1 MSKYMK
7 RYFSELNDGTVI
19 IPAENISADQLE
31 DIIDEAADQV
41 EVETGSREFAALYRD
56 NFAMRLFS
64 EIEEKANSG
73 EEEEVDIDAAAE
85 DALADTAEQVK
96 AAEEEETKAQSLYL
110 AGIEA
115 GRRMFA
121 EELEDIEGDIEEEQ
135 EEIKQQAYLAGIEA
149 GRRMFSED
157 LDDVLEGDVDVD
169 GDDEVEAVVVQSR
182 LANTYWNVWTR
193 TFSDAKAEGASDQEA
208 AAEATEEAS
217 LATDIADETSEDE
230 EAETKVQSLF
240 NANPYL
246 GAFVRAFSEA
256 KEEGAND
263 EEAAVEGAKAA
274 LDEAGV
280 PNAEV
285 ADEEI
290 EAVKVQSYIRAFS
303 DAGLEFT
310 GEDLADLDPEMGAQA
325 LLDFHQETEDKGEEI
340 AANVNELLD
349 EEGFTIKPKSDFSG
363 VNDLI

>member
-31 DIIDEAADQV
+31 DIIDEAADRV
-41 EVETGSREFAALYRD
+41 EEETGSREFASLYRD

-64 EIEEKANSG
+64 EIEEKANEG
-73 EEEEVDIDAAAE
+73 GEVDIDAAAE
-85 DALADTAEQVK
+85 DALEDTAAQVEE
-96 AAEEEETKAQSLYL
+96 AEEAETKAQSLYL

-121 EELEDIEGDIEEEQ
+121 AELEDIEGDIEEEQ
-135 EEIKQQAYLAGIEA
+135 EEVKQQAYLAGIEA

-157 LDDVLEGDVDVD
+157 LDDVLEGDVD
-169 GDDEVEAVVVQSR
+169 GDEDEVEAVVVQSK

-263 EEAAVEGAKAA
+263 EEATVEAAKAA

-285 ADEEI
+285 ADEEV

-310 GEDLADLDPEMGAQA
+310 GEDLADLDPELGGQE
-325 LLDFHQETEDKGEEI
+325 LLDFHQETEDKAEEI

-349 EEGFTIKPKSDFSG
+349 ENGFRLEPKAYVSG
-363 VNDLI
+363 INELI

>member
-31 DIIDEAADQV
+31 DIIDEAADRV
-41 EVETGSREFAALYRD
+41 EEETGSREFASLYRD

-64 EIEEKANSG
+64 EIEEKANEG
-73 EEEEVDIDAAAE
+73 GEVDIDAAAE
-85 DALADTAEQVK
+85 DALEDTAAQVEE
-96 AAEEEETKAQSLYL
+96 AEEAETKAQSLYL
-110 AGIEA
+110 AGVQA

-135 EEIKQQAYLAGIEA
+135 EEVKQQAYLAGIEA

-157 LDDVLEGDVDVD
+157 LDDVLEGDVD
-169 GDDEVEAVVVQSR
+169 GDEDEVEAVVVQSK

-217 LATDIADETSEDE
+217 LATDIADETNEDE

-263 EEAAVEGAKAA
+263 EEATVEAAKAA

-285 ADEEI
+285 ADEEV
-290 EAVKVQSYIRAFS
+290 EAVKVQSYIRSFS

-310 GEDLADLDPEMGAQA
+310 GEDLADLDPELGGQE
-325 LLDFHQETEDKGEEI
+325 LLDFHQETEDKAEEI

-349 EEGFTIKPKSDFSG
+349 ENGFRLEPKADVSG
-363 VNDLI
+363 INELI

>member
-31 DIIDEAADQV
+31 DVIDEAADRV
-41 EVETGSREFAALYRD
+41 EEETGSREFASLYRD

-64 EIEEKANSG
+64 EIEEKANEG
-73 EEEEVDIDAAAE
+73 GEVDIDAAAE
-85 DALADTAEQVK
+85 DALEDTAAQVEE
-96 AAEEEETKAQSLYL
+96 AEEAETKAQSLYL

-121 EELEDIEGDIEEEQ
+121 EELEDIEGEIEEEQ
-135 EEIKQQAYLAGIEA
+135 EEVKQQAYLAGIEA

-157 LDDVLEGDVDVD
+157 LDDVLEGDVD
-169 GDDEVEAVVVQSR
+169 GDEDEVEAVVVQSK

-240 NANPYL
+240 NASPYL

-263 EEAAVEGAKAA
+263 EEATVEAAKAA

-285 ADEEI
+285 ADEEV
-290 EAVKVQSYIRAFS
+290 EAVKVQSYIKSFS

-310 GEDLADLDPEMGAQA
+310 GEDLADLDPELGGQE
-325 LLDFHQETEDKGEEI
+325 LLDFHQETEDKAEEI

-349 EEGFTIKPKSDFSG
+349 ENGFRLEPKADVSG
-363 VNDLI
+363 INELI

>member
-1 MSKYMK
+1 M
-7 RYFSELNDGTVI
+7 
-19 IPAENISADQLE
+19 
-31 DIIDEAADQV
+31 
-41 EVETGSREFAALYRD
+41 
-56 NFAMRLFS
+56 
-64 EIEEKANSG
+64 
-73 EEEEVDIDAAAE
+73 
-85 DALADTAEQVK
+85 
-96 AAEEEETKAQSLYL
+96 
-110 AGIEA
+110 
-115 GRRMFA
+115 
-121 EELEDIEGDIEEEQ
+121 
-135 EEIKQQAYLAGIEA
+135 
-149 GRRMFSED
+149 
-157 LDDVLEGDVDVD
+157 DDVLEGDVE
-169 GDDEVEAVVVQSR
+169 GDDEVEAVVVQSK

-263 EEAAVEGAKAA
+263 EEATVEAAKAA

-285 ADEEI
+285 ADEEV

-310 GEDLADLDPEMGAQA
+310 GEDLADLNPEMGAQA

>member
-31 DIIDEAADQV
+31 DIIDEAADRV
-41 EVETGSREFAALYRD
+41 EEETGSREFASLYRD

-64 EIEEKANSG
+64 EIEEKANEG
-73 EEEEVDIDAAAE
+73 GEVDIDAAAE
-85 DALADTAEQVK
+85 DALEDTAAQVEE
-96 AAEEEETKAQSLYL
+96 AEEAETKAQSLYL

-121 EELEDIEGDIEEEQ
+121 EELEDIEGDMEEEQ
-135 EEIKQQAYLAGIEA
+135 EEVKQQAYLAGIEA

-157 LDDVLEGDVDVD
+157 LDDVLEGDVE
-169 GDDEVEAVVVQSR
+169 GDDEVEAVVVQSK

-263 EEAAVEGAKAA
+263 EEATVEAAKAA

-285 ADEEI
+285 ADEEV

-310 GEDLADLDPEMGAQA
+310 GEDLADLNPEMGAQA
-325 LLDFHQETEDKGEEI
+325 LLDFHQETEDKG
-340 AANVNELLD
+340 
-349 EEGFTIKPKSDFSG
+349 
-363 VNDLI
+363 

>member
-1 MSKYMK
+1 M
-7 RYFSELNDGTVI
+7 TVQLSSQLK
-19 IPAENISADQLE
+19 ISAADQLE

-64 EIEEKANSG
+64 EIEEKANEG
-73 EEEEVDIDAAAE
+73 GEVDIDAAAE
-85 DALADTAEQVK
+85 DALEDTAAQVEE
-96 AAEEEETKAQSLYL
+96 AEEAETKAQSLYL

-121 EELEDIEGDIEEEQ
+121 EELEDIEGDMEEEQ
-135 EEIKQQAYLAGIEA
+135 EEVKQQAYLAGIEA

-157 LDDVLEGDVDVD
+157 LDDVLEGDVE
-169 GDDEVEAVVVQSR
+169 GDDEVEAVVVQSK

-246 GAFVRAFSEA
+246 GAFVRAS
-256 KEEGAND
+256 
-263 EEAAVEGAKAA
+263 
-274 LDEAGV
+274 L
-280 PNAEV
+280 
-285 ADEEI
+285 
-290 EAVKVQSYIRAFS
+290 
-303 DAGLEFT
+303 
-310 GEDLADLDPEMGAQA
+310 
-325 LLDFHQETEDKGEEI
+325 
-340 AANVNELLD
+340 
-349 EEGFTIKPKSDFSG
+349 
-363 VNDLI
+363 

>member
-1 MSKYMK
+1 MK

-31 DIIDEAADQV
+31 DIIDEAADRV
-41 EVETGSREFAALYRD
+41 EEETGSREFASLYRD

-64 EIEEKANSG
+64 EIEEKANEG
-73 EEEEVDIDAAAE
+73 GEVDIDAAAE
-85 DALADTAEQVK
+85 DALEDTAAQVEE
-96 AAEEEETKAQSLYL
+96 AEEAETKAQSLYL

-135 EEIKQQAYLAGIEA
+135 EEVKQQAYLAGIEA

-157 LDDVLEGDVDVD
+157 LDDVLEGDVD
-169 GDDEVEAVVVQSR
+169 GDEDEVEAVVVQSK

-217 LATDIADETSEDE
+217 LATDIADETSEEE

-263 EEAAVEGAKAA
+263 EEATVEAAKAA

-285 ADEEI
+285 ADEEV

-310 GEDLADLDPEMGAQA
+310 GEDLADLDPELGGQE
-325 LLDFHQETEDKGEEI
+325 LLDFHQETEDKAEEI

-349 EEGFTIKPKSDFSG
+349 ENGFRLEPKADVSG
-363 VNDLI
+363 INELI

>member
-31 DIIDEAADQV
+31 DIIDEAADRV
-41 EVETGSREFAALYRD
+41 EEETGSREFASLYRD

-64 EIEEKANSG
+64 EIEEKANEG
-73 EEEEVDIDAAAE
+73 GEVDIDAAAE
-85 DALADTAEQVK
+85 DALEDTTAQVEE
-96 AAEEEETKAQSLYL
+96 AEEAETKAQSLYL

-135 EEIKQQAYLAGIEA
+135 EEVKQQAYLAGIEA

-157 LDDVLEGDVDVD
+157 LDDVLEGDVD
-169 GDDEVEAVVVQSR
+169 GEEDEVEAVVVQSK

-263 EEAAVEGAKAA
+263 EEATVEAAKAA

-285 ADEEI
+285 ADEEV

-310 GEDLADLDPEMGAQA
+310 GEDLADLDPELGGQE
-325 LLDFHQETEDKGEEI
+325 LLDFHQETEDKAEEI

-349 EEGFTIKPKSDFSG
+349 ENGFRLEPKADVSG
-363 VNDLI
+363 INELI

>member
-64 EIEEKANSG
+64 EIEEKANEG
-73 EEEEVDIDAAAE
+73 GEVDIDAAAE
-85 DALADTAEQVK
+85 DALEDTAAQVEE
-96 AAEEEETKAQSLYL
+96 AEEAETKAQSLYL
-110 AGIEA
+110 AGVQA

-135 EEIKQQAYLAGIEA
+135 EEVKQQAYLAGIEA

-157 LDDVLEGDVDVD
+157 LDDVLEGDVE
-169 GDDEVEAVVVQSR
+169 GDDEVEAVVVQSK

-217 LATDIADETSEDE
+217 LATDIADETSEEE

-263 EEAAVEGAKAA
+263 EEATVEAAKAA

-285 ADEEI
+285 ADEEV
-290 EAVKVQSYIRAFS
+290 EAIKVQSYIRAFS

>member
-31 DIIDEAADQV
+31 DIIDEAADRV
-41 EVETGSREFAALYRD
+41 EEETGSREFASLYRD

-64 EIEEKANSG
+64 EIEEKANEG
-73 EEEEVDIDAAAE
+73 GEVDIDAAAE
-85 DALADTAEQVK
+85 DALEDTAAQVEE
-96 AAEEEETKAQSLYL
+96 AEEAETKAQSLYL

-135 EEIKQQAYLAGIEA
+135 EEVKQQAYLAGIEA

-157 LDDVLEGDVDVD
+157 LDDVLEGDVE
-169 GDDEVEAVVVQSR
+169 GDDEVEAVVVQSK

-217 LATDIADETSEDE
+217 LATDIADETNEEE

-263 EEAAVEGAKAA
+263 EEATVEAAKAA

-285 ADEEI
+285 ADEEV

-310 GEDLADLDPEMGAQA
+310 GEDLADLDPELGGQE
-325 LLDFHQETEDKGEEI
+325 LLDFHQETEDKAEEI

-349 EEGFTIKPKSDFSG
+349 ENGFRLEPKADVSG
-363 VNDLI
+363 INELI

>member
-31 DIIDEAADQV
+31 DIIDEAADRV
-41 EVETGSREFAALYRD
+41 EEETGSREFASLYRD

-64 EIEEKANSG
+64 EIEEKANEG
-73 EEEEVDIDAAAE
+73 GEVDIDAAAE
-85 DALADTAEQVK
+85 DALEDTAAQVEE
-96 AAEEEETKAQSLYL
+96 AEEAETKAQSLYL

-135 EEIKQQAYLAGIEA
+135 EEVKQQAYLAGIEA

-157 LDDVLEGDVDVD
+157 LDDVLEGDVE

-263 EEAAVEGAKAA
+263 EEATVEAAKAA

-285 ADEEI
+285 ADEEV

-310 GEDLADLDPEMGAQA
+310 GEDLADLDPELGGQE
-325 LLDFHQETEDKGEEI
+325 LLDFHQETEDKAEEI

-349 EEGFTIKPKSDFSG
+349 ENGFRLEPKADVSG
-363 VNDLI
+363 INELI

>member
-31 DIIDEAADQV
+31 DIIDEAADRV
-41 EVETGSREFAALYRD
+41 EEETGSREFASLYRD

-64 EIEEKANSG
+64 EIEEKANEG
-73 EEEEVDIDAAAE
+73 GEVDIDAAAE
-85 DALADTAEQVK
+85 DALEDTAAQVEE
-96 AAEEEETKAQSLYL
+96 AEEAETKAQSLYL

-135 EEIKQQAYLAGIEA
+135 EEVKQQAYLAGIEA

-157 LDDVLEGDVDVD
+157 LDDVLEGDVE

-217 LATDIADETSEDE
+217 LATDIADETSEEE

-263 EEAAVEGAKAA
+263 EEATVEAAKAA

-285 ADEEI
+285 ADEEV
-290 EAVKVQSYIRAFS
+290 ETVKVQSYIRSFS

-310 GEDLADLDPEMGAQA
+310 GEDLADLDPELGGQE
-325 LLDFHQETEDKGEEI
+325 LLDFHQETEDKAEEI

-349 EEGFTIKPKSDFSG
+349 ENGFRLEPKADVSG
-363 VNDLI
+363 INELI

>member
-31 DIIDEAADQV
+31 DIIDEAADRV
-41 EVETGSREFAALYRD
+41 EEETGSREFASLYRD

-64 EIEEKANSG
+64 EIEEKANEG
-73 EEEEVDIDAAAE
+73 GEVDIDAAAE
-85 DALADTAEQVK
+85 DALEDTAAQVEE
-96 AAEEEETKAQSLYL
+96 AEEAETKAQSLYL

-135 EEIKQQAYLAGIEA
+135 EEVKQQAYLAGIEA

-157 LDDVLEGDVDVD
+157 LDDVLEGDVD
-169 GDDEVEAVVVQSR
+169 GDEDEVEAVVVQSK

-263 EEAAVEGAKAA
+263 EEATVEAAKAA

-285 ADEEI
+285 ADEEV

-310 GEDLADLDPEMGAQA
+310 GEDLADLDPELGGQE
-325 LLDFHQETEDKGEEI
+325 LLDFHQETEDKAEEI

-349 EEGFTIKPKSDFSG
+349 ENGFRLEPKADVSG
-363 VNDLI
+363 INELI

>member
-7 RYFSELNDGTVI
+7 RYFSELDGTVI

-73 EEEEVDIDAAAE
+73 KEEEVDIDAAAE
-85 DALADTAEQVK
+85 DALADTAEQV
-96 AAEEEETKAQSLYL
+96 AEAEKEETKAQSLYL

-135 EEIKQQAYLAGIEA
+135 EEIKQQAYFAGIEA
-149 GRRMFSED
+149 GRRMFSEE
-157 LDDVLEGDVDVD
+157 LEDVLEDEDEA
-169 GDDEVEAVVVQSR
+169 DEVEAVVVQSR

-217 LATDIADETSEDE
+217 LATDIADETSEEE

-263 EEAAVEGAKAA
+263 EEATVEAAKAA

-285 ADEEI
+285 ADEEV

-310 GEDLADLDPEMGAQA
+310 GEDLADLDPELEGQS
-325 LLDFHQETEDKGEEI
+325 LLDFHQETEDKAEEI

-349 EEGFTIKPKSDFSG
+349 ETGFKLEPKADVSG
-363 VNDLI
+363 INDLI

>member
-31 DIIDEAADQV
+31 DIIDEAADRV
-41 EVETGSREFAALYRD
+41 EEETGSREFASLYRD

-64 EIEEKANSG
+64 EIEEKANEG
-73 EEEEVDIDAAAE
+73 GEVDIDAAAE
-85 DALADTAEQVK
+85 DALEDTAAQV
-96 AAEEEETKAQSLYL
+96 EEAKEAETKAQSLYL

-135 EEIKQQAYLAGIEA
+135 EEVKQQAYLAGIEA

-157 LDDVLEGDVDVD
+157 LDDVLEGDVD
-169 GDDEVEAVVVQSR
+169 GDEDEVEAVVVQSK

-246 GAFVRAFSEA
+246 GAFVRVFSEA

-263 EEAAVEGAKAA
+263 EEATVEAAKAA

-285 ADEEI
+285 ADEEV

-310 GEDLADLDPEMGAQA
+310 GEDLADLDPELGGQE
-325 LLDFHQETEDKGEEI
+325 LLDFHQETEDKAEEI

-349 EEGFTIKPKSDFSG
+349 ENGFRLEPKADVSG
-363 VNDLI
+363 INELI

>member
-7 RYFSELNDGTVI
+7 RYFSELDGTVI

-31 DIIDEAADQV
+31 DIIDEAADRV
-41 EVETGSREFAALYRD
+41 EEETGSREFASLYRD

-73 EEEEVDIDAAAE
+73 EEGEVDIDAAAE
-85 DALADTAEQVK
+85 DALADTAAQVEE
-96 AAEEEETKAQSLYL
+96 AEEAETKAQSLYL

-121 EELEDIEGDIEEEQ
+121 EELEDIEGDIEEET

-157 LDDVLEGDVDVD
+157 LEDVLEGDVD
-169 GDDEVEAVVVQSR
+169 GEDDEVEAVVVQSR

-193 TFSDAKAEGASDQEA
+193 TFSEAKAEGASDQEA

-217 LATDIADETSEDE
+217 LATDIADETNEEE

-285 ADEEI
+285 SDEEV
-290 EAVKVQSYIRAFS
+290 EEVKVQSYIRAFS
-303 DAGLEFT
+303 EAGLEFT

>member
-1 MSKYMK
+1 MSRYMK
-7 RYFSELNDGTVI
+7 RYFSELEDGTVI

-85 DALADTAEQVK
+85 DALADTAAQVEE
-96 AAEEEETKAQSLYL
+96 AEEEETKAQSLYL
-110 AGIEA
+110 AGIQD

-121 EELEDIEGDIEEEQ
+121 EELEDIEEGIEEEQ
-135 EEIKQQAYLAGIEA
+135 EEIKQQAYLAGINE
-149 GRRMFSED
+149 GYRMFSED
-157 LDDVLEGDVDVD
+157 LEDLEGEDEE
-169 GDDEVEAVVVQSR
+169 DEVEAVVVQSR
-182 LANTYWNVWTR
+182 LANAYWNVWTR
-193 TFSDAKAEGASDQEA
+193 TFTEAKAEGASDQEA

-217 LATDIADETSEDE
+217 LATDIADETSEEE

-285 ADEEI
+285 ADEEV

>member
-31 DIIDEAADQV
+31 DIIDEAADRV
-41 EVETGSREFAALYRD
+41 EEETGSREFASLYRD

-64 EIEEKANSG
+64 EIEEKANEG
-73 EEEEVDIDAAAE
+73 GEVDIDAAAE
-85 DALADTAEQVK
+85 DALEDTAAQVEE
-96 AAEEEETKAQSLYL
+96 AEEAETKAQSLYL
-110 AGIEA
+110 AGVQA

-135 EEIKQQAYLAGIEA
+135 EEVKQQAYLAGIEA

-157 LDDVLEGDVDVD
+157 LDDVLEGDVD
-169 GDDEVEAVVVQSR
+169 GDEDEVEAVVVQSK

-217 LATDIADETSEDE
+217 LATDIADETNEEE

-263 EEAAVEGAKAA
+263 EEATVEAAKAA

-285 ADEEI
+285 ADEEV

-310 GEDLADLDPEMGAQA
+310 GEDLADLDPELGGQE
-325 LLDFHQETEDKGEEI
+325 LLDFHQETEDKAEEI

-349 EEGFTIKPKSDFSG
+349 ENGFRLEPKADVSG
-363 VNDLI
+363 INELI

>member
-1 MSKYMK
+1 MSKYIK

-31 DIIDEAADQV
+31 DIIDEAADRV
-41 EVETGSREFAALYRD
+41 EEETGSREFASLYRD

-64 EIEEKANSG
+64 EIEEKANEG
-73 EEEEVDIDAAAE
+73 GEVDIDAAAE
-85 DALADTAEQVK
+85 DALEDTAAQVEE
-96 AAEEEETKAQSLYL
+96 AEEAETKAQSLYL
-110 AGIEA
+110 AGVQA

-135 EEIKQQAYLAGIEA
+135 EEVKQQAYLAGINE
-149 GRRMFSED
+149 GYRMFSED
-157 LDDVLEGDVDVD
+157 LDDVLEGDVE
-169 GDDEVEAVVVQSR
+169 GDDEVEAVVVQSK

-217 LATDIADETSEDE
+217 LATDIADETSEEE

-263 EEAAVEGAKAA
+263 EEATVEAAKAA

-285 ADEEI
+285 ADEEV
-290 EAVKVQSYIRAFS
+290 EAVKIQSYIRAFS

>member
-1 MSKYMK
+1 MK

-31 DIIDEAADQV
+31 DIIDEAADRV
-41 EVETGSREFAALYRD
+41 EEETGSREFASLYRD

-64 EIEEKANSG
+64 EIEEKANEG
-73 EEEEVDIDAAAE
+73 GEVDIDAAAE
-85 DALADTAEQVK
+85 DALEDTAAQVEE
-96 AAEEEETKAQSLYL
+96 AEEAETKAQSLYL

-135 EEIKQQAYLAGIEA
+135 EEVKQQAYLAGIEA
-149 GRRMFSED
+149 GRRMVSED
-157 LDDVLEGDVDVD
+157 LDDVLEGDVD
-169 GDDEVEAVVVQSR
+169 GDEDEVEAVVVQSK

-263 EEAAVEGAKAA
+263 EEATVEAAKAA

-285 ADEEI
+285 ADEEV

-310 GEDLADLDPEMGAQA
+310 GEDLADLDPELGGQE
-325 LLDFHQETEDKGEEI
+325 LLDFHQETEDKAEEI

-349 EEGFTIKPKSDFSG
+349 ENGFRLEPKADVSG
-363 VNDLI
+363 INELI

>member
-31 DIIDEAADQV
+31 DIIDEAADRV
-41 EVETGSREFAALYRD
+41 EEETGSREFASLYRD

-64 EIEEKANSG
+64 EIEEKANEG
-73 EEEEVDIDAAAE
+73 GEVDIDAAAE
-85 DALADTAEQVK
+85 DALEDTAAQVEE
-96 AAEEEETKAQSLYL
+96 AEEAETKAQSLYL

-121 EELEDIEGDIEEEQ
+121 EELEDIEGDMEEEQ
-135 EEIKQQAYLAGIEA
+135 EEVKQQAYLAGIEA

-157 LDDVLEGDVDVD
+157 LDDVLEGDVE
-169 GDDEVEAVVVQSR
+169 GDDEVEAVVVQSK

-263 EEAAVEGAKAA
+263 EEATVEAAKAA

-280 PNAEV
+280 PNTEV
-285 ADEEI
+285 ADEEV

-310 GEDLADLDPEMGAQA
+310 GEDLADLDPEMSAQA

>member
-31 DIIDEAADQV
+31 DIIDEAADRV
-41 EVETGSREFAALYRD
+41 EEETGSREFASLYRD

-64 EIEEKANSG
+64 EIEEKANEG
-73 EEEEVDIDAAAE
+73 GEVDIDAAAE
-85 DALADTAEQVK
+85 DALEDTAAQVEE
-96 AAEEEETKAQSLYL
+96 AEEAETKAQSLYL

-135 EEIKQQAYLAGIEA
+135 EEVKQQAYLAGIEA

-157 LDDVLEGDVDVD
+157 LDDVLEGDVD
-169 GDDEVEAVVVQSR
+169 GDEDEVEAVVVQSR

-217 LATDIADETSEDE
+217 LATDIADETSEEE

-263 EEAAVEGAKAA
+263 EEATVEAAKAA

-285 ADEEI
+285 ADEEV
-290 EAVKVQSYIRAFS
+290 EAVKVQSYIRSFS

-310 GEDLADLDPEMGAQA
+310 GEDLADLDPELGGQE
-325 LLDFHQETEDKGEEI
+325 LLDFHQETEDKAEEI

-349 EEGFTIKPKSDFSG
+349 ENGFRLEPKADVSG
-363 VNDLI
+363 INELI

>member
-1 MSKYMK
+1 MSKYIK

-31 DIIDEAADQV
+31 DIIDEAADRV
-41 EVETGSREFAALYRD
+41 EEETGSREFASLYRD

-64 EIEEKANSG
+64 EIEEKANEG
-73 EEEEVDIDAAAE
+73 GEVDIDAAAE
-85 DALADTAEQVK
+85 DALEDTAAQVEE
-96 AAEEEETKAQSLYL
+96 AEEAETKAQSLYL

-121 EELEDIEGDIEEEQ
+121 EELEDIEGDMEEEQ
-135 EEIKQQAYLAGIEA
+135 EEVKQQAYLAGIEA

-157 LDDVLEGDVDVD
+157 LDDVLEGDVE
-169 GDDEVEAVVVQSR
+169 GDDEVEAVVVQSK

-263 EEAAVEGAKAA
+263 EEATVEAAKAA

-285 ADEEI
+285 ADEEV

>member
-31 DIIDEAADQV
+31 DIIDEAADRV
-41 EVETGSREFAALYRD
+41 EEETGSREFASLYRD

-64 EIEEKANSG
+64 EIEEKANEG
-73 EEEEVDIDAAAE
+73 GEVDIDAAAE
-85 DALADTAEQVK
+85 DALEDTAAQVEE
-96 AAEEEETKAQSLYL
+96 AEEAETKAQSLYL
-110 AGIEA
+110 AGVQA

-135 EEIKQQAYLAGIEA
+135 EEVKQQAYLAGIEA

-157 LDDVLEGDVDVD
+157 LDDVLEGDVE
-169 GDDEVEAVVVQSR
+169 GDDEVEAVVVQSK

-217 LATDIADETSEDE
+217 LATDIADETSEEE

-263 EEAAVEGAKAA
+263 EEATVEAAKAA

-285 ADEEI
+285 ADEEV

>member
-19 IPAENISADQLE
+19 IPAENISADQIE
-31 DIIDEAADQV
+31 DIIDEAADRV
-41 EVETGSREFAALYRD
+41 EEETGSREFASLYRD

-64 EIEEKANSG
+64 EIEEKANEG
-73 EEEEVDIDAAAE
+73 GEVDIDAAAE
-85 DALADTAEQVK
+85 DALEDTAAQVEE
-96 AAEEEETKAQSLYL
+96 AEEAETKAQSLYL
-110 AGIEA
+110 AGVQA

-135 EEIKQQAYLAGIEA
+135 EEVKQQAYLAGIEA

-157 LDDVLEGDVDVD
+157 LDDVLEGDVD
-169 GDDEVEAVVVQSR
+169 GDEDEVEAVVVQSK

-263 EEAAVEGAKAA
+263 EEATVEAAKAA

-285 ADEEI
+285 ADEEV

-310 GEDLADLDPEMGAQA
+310 GEDLADLDPELGGQE
-325 LLDFHQETEDKGEEI
+325 LLDFHQETEDKAEEI

-349 EEGFTIKPKSDFSG
+349 ENGFRLEPKADVSG
-363 VNDLI
+363 INELI

>member
-31 DIIDEAADQV
+31 DIIDEAADRV
-41 EVETGSREFAALYRD
+41 EEETGSREFASLYRD

-64 EIEEKANSG
+64 EIEEKANEG
-73 EEEEVDIDAAAE
+73 GEVDIDAAAE
-85 DALADTAEQVK
+85 DALEDTAAQVEE
-96 AAEEEETKAQSLYL
+96 AEEAETKAQSLYL
-110 AGIEA
+110 AGVQA

-135 EEIKQQAYLAGIEA
+135 EEVKQQAYLAGIEA

-157 LDDVLEGDVDVD
+157 LDDVLEGDVDED
-169 GDDEVEAVVVQSR
+169 EDEVEAVVVQSK

-263 EEAAVEGAKAA
+263 EEATVEAAKAA

-285 ADEEI
+285 ADEEV
-290 EAVKVQSYIRAFS
+290 EAVKVQSYIRSFS

-310 GEDLADLDPEMGAQA
+310 GEDLADLDPELGGQE
-325 LLDFHQETEDKGEEI
+325 LLDFHQETEDKAEEI

-349 EEGFTIKPKSDFSG
+349 ENGFRLEPKADVSG
-363 VNDLI
+363 INELI

>member
-1 MSKYMK
+1 MK

-31 DIIDEAADQV
+31 DIIDEAADRV
-41 EVETGSREFAALYRD
+41 EEETGSREFASLYRD

-64 EIEEKANSG
+64 EIEEKANEG
-73 EEEEVDIDAAAE
+73 GEVDIDAAAE
-85 DALADTAEQVK
+85 DALEDTAAQVEE
-96 AAEEEETKAQSLYL
+96 AEEAETKAQSLYL

-121 EELEDIEGDIEEEQ
+121 EELEDIEGDMEEEQ
-135 EEIKQQAYLAGIEA
+135 EEVKQQAYLAGIEA

-157 LDDVLEGDVDVD
+157 LDDVLEGDVE
-169 GDDEVEAVVVQSR
+169 GDDEVEAVVVQSK

-263 EEAAVEGAKAA
+263 EEATVEAAKAA

-285 ADEEI
+285 ADEEV

>member
-31 DIIDEAADQV
+31 DIIDEAADRV
-41 EVETGSREFAALYRD
+41 EEETGSREFASLYRD

-64 EIEEKANSG
+64 EIEEKANEG
-73 EEEEVDIDAAAE
+73 GEVDIDAAAE
-85 DALADTAEQVK
+85 DALEDTAAQVEE
-96 AAEEEETKAQSLYL
+96 AEEAETKAQSLYL

-121 EELEDIEGDIEEEQ
+121 EELEDIEGDMEEEQ
-135 EEIKQQAYLAGIEA
+135 EEVKQQAYLAGIEA

-157 LDDVLEGDVDVD
+157 LDDVLEGDVE
-169 GDDEVEAVVVQSR
+169 GDDEVEAVVVQSK

-263 EEAAVEGAKAA
+263 EEATVEAAKAA

-285 ADEEI
+285 ADEEV

-310 GEDLADLDPEMGAQA
+310 GEDLADLNPEMGAQA

>member
-31 DIIDEAADQV
+31 DIIDEAADRV
-41 EVETGSREFAALYRD
+41 EEETGSREFASLYRD

-64 EIEEKANSG
+64 EIEEKANEG
-73 EEEEVDIDAAAE
+73 GEVDIDAAAE
-85 DALADTAEQVK
+85 DALEDTAAQVEE
-96 AAEEEETKAQSLYL
+96 AEEAETKAQSLYL

-135 EEIKQQAYLAGIEA
+135 EEVKQQAYLAGIEA

-157 LDDVLEGDVDVD
+157 LDDVLEGDVD
-169 GDDEVEAVVVQSR
+169 GDEDEVEAVVVQSK

-263 EEAAVEGAKAA
+263 EEATVEAAKAA

-285 ADEEI
+285 ADEEV

-310 GEDLADLDPEMGAQA
+310 GEDLADLDPELGSQE
-325 LLDFHQETEDKGEEI
+325 LLDFHQETEDKAEEI

-349 EEGFTIKPKSDFSG
+349 ENGFRLEPKADVSG
-363 VNDLI
+363 INELI

>member
-31 DIIDEAADQV
+31 DIIDEAADRV
-41 EVETGSREFAALYRD
+41 EEETGSREFASLYRD

-64 EIEEKANSG
+64 EIEEKANEG
-73 EEEEVDIDAAAE
+73 GEVDIDAAAE
-85 DALADTAEQVK
+85 DALEDTAAQVEE
-96 AAEEEETKAQSLYL
+96 AEEAETKAQSLYL

-135 EEIKQQAYLAGIEA
+135 EEVKQQAYLAGIEA

-157 LDDVLEGDVDVD
+157 LDDVLEGDVE

-217 LATDIADETSEDE
+217 LATDIADETSEEE

-263 EEAAVEGAKAA
+263 EEATVEAAKAA

-285 ADEEI
+285 ADEEV

-310 GEDLADLDPEMGAQA
+310 GEDLADLDPELGGQE
-325 LLDFHQETEDKGEEI
+325 LLDFHQETEDKAEEI

-349 EEGFTIKPKSDFSG
+349 ENGFRLEPKADVSG
-363 VNDLI
+363 INELI

>member
-31 DIIDEAADQV
+31 DIIDEAADRV
-41 EVETGSREFAALYRD
+41 EEETGSREFASLYRD

-64 EIEEKANSG
+64 EIEEKANEG
-73 EEEEVDIDAAAE
+73 GEVDIDAAAE
-85 DALADTAEQVK
+85 DALEDTAAQVEE
-96 AAEEEETKAQSLYL
+96 AEEAETKAQSLYL
-110 AGIEA
+110 AGVQA

-135 EEIKQQAYLAGIEA
+135 EEVKQQAYLAGIEA

-157 LDDVLEGDVDVD
+157 LDDVLEGDVD
-169 GDDEVEAVVVQSR
+169 GDEDEVEAVVVQSK

-263 EEAAVEGAKAA
+263 EEATVEAAKAA

-285 ADEEI
+285 ADEEV

-310 GEDLADLDPEMGAQA
+310 GEDLADLDPELGGQE
-325 LLDFHQETEDKGEEI
+325 LLDFHQETEDKAEEI

-349 EEGFTIKPKSDFSG
+349 ENGFRLEPKADVSG
-363 VNDLI
+363 INELI

>member
-1 MSKYMK
+1 MK

-31 DIIDEAADQV
+31 DIIDEAADRV
-41 EVETGSREFAALYRD
+41 EEETGSREFASLYRD

-64 EIEEKANSG
+64 EIEEKANEG
-73 EEEEVDIDAAAE
+73 GEVDIDAAAE
-85 DALADTAEQVK
+85 DALEDTAAQVEE
-96 AAEEEETKAQSLYL
+96 AEEAETKAQSLYL
-110 AGIEA
+110 AGVQA

-135 EEIKQQAYLAGIEA
+135 EEVKQQAYLAGIEA

-157 LDDVLEGDVDVD
+157 LDDVLEGDVD
-169 GDDEVEAVVVQSR
+169 GDEDEVEAVVVQSK

-263 EEAAVEGAKAA
+263 EEATVEAAKAA

-285 ADEEI
+285 ADEEV

-310 GEDLADLDPEMGAQA
+310 GEDLADLDPELGGQE
-325 LLDFHQETEDKGEEI
+325 LLDFHQETEDKAEEI

-349 EEGFTIKPKSDFSG
+349 ENGFRLEPKADVSG
-363 VNDLI
+363 INELI

>member
-1 MSKYMK
+1 MK

-31 DIIDEAADQV
+31 DIIDEAADRV
-41 EVETGSREFAALYRD
+41 EEETGSREFASLYRD

-64 EIEEKANSG
+64 EIEEKANEG
-73 EEEEVDIDAAAE
+73 GEVDIDAAAE
-85 DALADTAEQVK
+85 DALEDTAAQVEE
-96 AAEEEETKAQSLYL
+96 AEEAETKAQSLYL

-135 EEIKQQAYLAGIEA
+135 EEVKQQAYLAGIEA

-157 LDDVLEGDVDVD
+157 LDDVLEGDVD
-169 GDDEVEAVVVQSR
+169 GDEDEVEAVVVQSK

-263 EEAAVEGAKAA
+263 EEATVEAAKAA

-285 ADEEI
+285 ADEEV

-310 GEDLADLDPEMGAQA
+310 GEDLADLDPELGGQE
-325 LLDFHQETEDKGEEI
+325 LLDFHQETEDKAEEI

-349 EEGFTIKPKSDFSG
+349 ENGFRLEPKADVSG
-363 VNDLI
+363 INELI

>member
-31 DIIDEAADQV
+31 DIIDEAADRV
-41 EVETGSREFAALYRD
+41 EEETGSREFASLYRD

-64 EIEEKANSG
+64 EIEEKANEG
-73 EEEEVDIDAAAE
+73 GEVDIDAAAE
-85 DALADTAEQVK
+85 DALEDTAAQVEE
-96 AAEEEETKAQSLYL
+96 AEEAETKAQSLYL

-121 EELEDIEGDIEEEQ
+121 EELEDIEGDMEEEQ
-135 EEIKQQAYLAGIEA
+135 EEVKQQAYLAGIEA

-157 LDDVLEGDVDVD
+157 LDDVLEGDVE
-169 GDDEVEAVVVQSR
+169 GDDEVEAVVVQSK

-285 ADEEI
+285 ADEEV
-290 EAVKVQSYIRAFS
+290 EVVKVQSYIRAFS

>member
-1 MSKYMK
+1 MSRYMK
-7 RYFSELNDGTVI
+7 RYFSELEDGTVI
-19 IPAENISADQLE
+19 IPAENISAEQLE
-31 DIIDEAADQV
+31 DIVDDAADQV
-41 EVETGSREFAALYRD
+41 EEETGSREFAALYRD

-64 EIEEKANSG
+64 EVEEKAVTG
-73 EEEEVDIDAAAE
+73 GEVDIDEAHE
-85 DALADTAEQVK
+85 DALADTAEQVE

-110 AGIEA
+110 AGIQD

-135 EEIKQQAYLAGIEA
+135 EEIKQQAYLAGINE
-149 GRRMFSED
+149 GYRMFSED
-157 LDDVLEGDVDVD
+157 LEDLEGED
-169 GDDEVEAVVVQSR
+169 GEDEVEAVVVQSR

-193 TFSDAKAEGASDQEA
+193 TFSEAKAEGASDQEA

-256 KEEGAND
+256 KEEGADD

-280 PNAEV
+280 PNVEV
-285 ADEEI
+285 ADEEV

-310 GEDLADLDPEMGAQA
+310 GEDLVDLDPEMGAQA

-349 EEGFTIKPKSDFSG
+349 EDGFTVKPKSDLSG
-363 VNDLI
+363 INDLI

>member
-31 DIIDEAADQV
+31 DIIDEAADRV
-41 EVETGSREFAALYRD
+41 EEETGSREFASLYRD

-64 EIEEKANSG
+64 EIEEKANEG
-73 EEEEVDIDAAAE
+73 GEVDIDAAAE
-85 DALADTAEQVK
+85 DALEDTAAQVEE
-96 AAEEEETKAQSLYL
+96 AEEAETKAQSLYL
-110 AGIEA
+110 AGVQA

-121 EELEDIEGDIEEEQ
+121 EELEDIEGDMEEEQ
-135 EEIKQQAYLAGIEA
+135 EEVKQQAYLAGIEA

-157 LDDVLEGDVDVD
+157 LDDVLEGDVD
-169 GDDEVEAVVVQSR
+169 GDEDEVDAVVVQSK

-217 LATDIADETSEDE
+217 LATDIADETNEDE

-263 EEAAVEGAKAA
+263 EEATVEAAKAA

-285 ADEEI
+285 ADEEV

-310 GEDLADLDPEMGAQA
+310 GEDLADLDPELGGQE
-325 LLDFHQETEDKGEEI
+325 LLDFHQETEDKAEEI

-349 EEGFTIKPKSDFSG
+349 ENGFRLEPKADVSG
-363 VNDLI
+363 INELI

>member
-31 DIIDEAADQV
+31 DIIDEAADRV
-41 EVETGSREFAALYRD
+41 EEETGSREFASLYRD

-64 EIEEKANSG
+64 EIEEKANEG
-73 EEEEVDIDAAAE
+73 GEVDIDAAAE
-85 DALADTAEQVK
+85 DALEDTAAQVEE
-96 AAEEEETKAQSLYL
+96 AEEAETKAQSLYL
-110 AGIEA
+110 AGVQA

-135 EEIKQQAYLAGIEA
+135 EEVKQQAYLAGIEA

-157 LDDVLEGDVDVD
+157 LEDVIEGDDE
-169 GDDEVEAVVVQSR
+169 GDDEVEAVVVQSK

-217 LATDIADETSEDE
+217 LATDIADETSEEE

-263 EEAAVEGAKAA
+263 EEATVEAAKAA

-285 ADEEI
+285 ADEEV

-310 GEDLADLDPEMGAQA
+310 GEDLADLDPELGGQE
-325 LLDFHQETEDKGEEI
+325 LLDFHQETEDKAEEI

-349 EEGFTIKPKSDFSG
+349 ENGFRLEPKADVSG
-363 VNDLI
+363 INELI

>member
-31 DIIDEAADQV
+31 DIIDEAADRV
-41 EVETGSREFAALYRD
+41 EEETGSREFASLYRD

-64 EIEEKANSG
+64 EIEEKANEG
-73 EEEEVDIDAAAE
+73 GEVDIDAAAE
-85 DALADTAEQVK
+85 DALEDTTAQVEE
-96 AAEEEETKAQSLYL
+96 AEEAETKAQSLYL

-135 EEIKQQAYLAGIEA
+135 EEVKQQAYLAGIEA

-157 LDDVLEGDVDVD
+157 LDDVLEGDVD
-169 GDDEVEAVVVQSR
+169 GEEDEVEAVVVQSK

-217 LATDIADETSEDE
+217 LATDIADETNEEE

-263 EEAAVEGAKAA
+263 EEATVEAAKAA

-285 ADEEI
+285 ADEEV

-310 GEDLADLDPEMGAQA
+310 GEDLADLDPELGGQE
-325 LLDFHQETEDKGEEI
+325 LLDFHQETEDKAEEI

-349 EEGFTIKPKSDFSG
+349 ENGFRLEPKADVSG
-363 VNDLI
+363 INELI

>member
-64 EIEEKANSG
+64 EIEEKANEG
-73 EEEEVDIDAAAE
+73 GEVDIDAAAE
-85 DALADTAEQVK
+85 DALEDTAAQVEE
-96 AAEEEETKAQSLYL
+96 AEEAETKAQSLYL

-121 EELEDIEGDIEEEQ
+121 EELEDIEGDMEEEQ
-135 EEIKQQAYLAGIEA
+135 EEVKQQAYLAGIEA

-157 LDDVLEGDVDVD
+157 LDDILEGDVE
-169 GDDEVEAVVVQSR
+169 GDDEVEAVVVQSK

-217 LATDIADETSEDE
+217 LATDIADETSEEE

-263 EEAAVEGAKAA
+263 EEATVEAAKAA

-285 ADEEI
+285 ADEEV